1 MQRIVIVGAGQAA
14 GWAVSTLRQHGFLGE
29 IHVVSNEERVFY
41 ERPPLSKQ
49 VLSKEASYDSL
60 HLFSAEQMQDFNIE
74 WHKPAVATQVDR
86 QQKHVVLESGQVL
99 PYDKLLIATGS
110 RARVPVNTWQ
120 FIPNVV
126 TLRNVQDCERLAE
139 ILQHT
144 QNLAVIGG
152 GWIGLEI
159 AATARKQGK
168 QVHVFEYGDRLCAR
182 SVSPDVSEFLQNM
195 HQQQGTQ
202 IHLNSKN
209 VHLIEAGQHQVEV
222 VNHPNASEL
231 FDCVVVG
238 AGADIAKELGVS
250 AGLDV
255 KDGIV
260 VNGFGQTS
268 DQDIYAA
275 GDVAI
280 HPSLGYCIQSWANA
294 QNQAIATAKSSLGMD
309 SEYLD
314 IPWLWSDQYHYNIQI
329 LGTYQPEKTKQI
341 VLRQNAADQCSY
353 LYLDEQ
359 NCLINMIAINDSK
372 LVKLA
377 KRWMQSNTV
386 LDPKL
391 LADPEFNVMKLK
403 P

>member
-1 MQRIVIVGAGQAA
+1 MDRIVIVGAGQAA
-14 GWAVSTLRQHGFLGE
+14 GWAVSTLRQHGYSGE
-29 IHVVSNEERVFY
+29 IHVVSNEDRVFY

-49 VLSKEASYDSL
+49 VLSKEATYESL
-60 HLFSAEQMQDFNIE
+60 HLFSPEQVQDFNIQ
-74 WHKPAVATQVDR
+74 WHKPALATQVDR
-86 QQKHVVLESGQVL
+86 QQKQVILENGQVL

-139 ILQHT
+139 ILQHS
-144 QNLAVIGG
+144 QKLAVIGG

-168 QVHVFEYGDRLCAR
+168 EVHIFEYGDRLCAR
-182 SVSPDVSEFLQNM
+182 SVSPDVSDFLKNM
-195 HQQQGTQ
+195 HEQQGTQ
-202 IHLNSKN
+202 IHLDSKN
-209 VHLIEAGQHQVEV
+209 LHLIEAGQQKVEV

-238 AGADIAKELGVS
+238 AGADIAKELGVN

-280 HPSLGYCIQSWANA
+280 HPGLGYCIQSWANA
-294 QNQAIATAKSSLGMD
+294 QNQAIAAAKSMLGIAT
-309 SEYLD
+309 EYSD
-314 IPWLWSDQYHYNIQI
+314 IPWLWSDQYHFNIQI
-329 LGTYQPEKTKQI
+329 LGTYQAEKTGQI
-341 VLRQNAADQCSY
+341 VVRKSAEDQCSY
-353 LYLDEQ
+353 LYLDDQ
-359 NCLINMIAINDSK
+359 NRLLNMIAINDSK

>member
-1 MQRIVIVGAGQAA
+1 MERIVIVGAGQAA
-14 GWAVSTLRQHGFLGE
+14 GWAVSTLRQNGFSGE
-29 IHVVSNEERVFY
+29 IHVVSNEDQVFY

-49 VLSKEASYDSL
+49 VLSKEASYESL
-60 HLFSAEQMQDFNIE
+60 NLFSAEQVQEFNIQ
-74 WHKPAVATQVDR
+74 WHKPAVATAVDR
-86 QQKHVVLESGQVL
+86 QHKQVILDSGQLL

-139 ILQHT
+139 ILQHA
-144 QNLAVIGG
+144 QKLAVVGG

-168 QVHVFEYGDRLCAR
+168 NVHIFEYGDRLCAR
-182 SVSPDVSEFLQNM
+182 SVSPDVSDFLKAI
-195 HQQQGTQ
+195 HEQQGTQ

-209 VHLIEAGQHQVEV
+209 LHLIEAGQGKVEV
-222 VNHPNASEL
+222 VNHPNVSEL

-238 AGADIAKELGVS
+238 AGADIAKELGVN

-260 VNGFGQTS
+260 VNCFGQTS

-294 QNQAIATAKSSLGMD
+294 QNQAIAAAKSMLGIET
-309 SEYLD
+309 EYTD
-314 IPWLWSDQYHYNIQI
+314 IPWLWSDQYHFNIQI
-329 LGTYQPEKTKQI
+329 LGTYQPEKTEQI
-341 VLRQNAADQCSY
+341 VVRKSADDQCSY
-353 LYLDEQ
+353 LYLDHQ

-372 LVKLA
+372 LIKLA

-391 LADPEFNVMKLK
+391 LADREFNVMKLK

>member
-1 MQRIVIVGAGQAA
+1 MEKIVIVGAGQAA
-14 GWAVSTLRQHGFLGE
+14 GWAVSTLRQQGFAGE
-29 IHVVSNEERVFY
+29 IHVVSNEDRIFY

-49 VLSKEASYDSL
+49 VLCKEASYDSL
-60 HLFSAEQMQDFNIE
+60 HLFSAQQIEDFNIC

-86 QQKHVVLESGQVL
+86 QKKQVVLESGQAL

-110 RARVPVNTWQ
+110 RARIPVSTWQ
-120 FIPNVV
+120 FIPHVV
-126 TLRNVQDCERLAE
+126 TLRNVQDCEQLAE
-139 ILQHT
+139 ILQRSDKI
-144 QNLAVIGG
+144 AVIGG

-168 QVHVFEYGDRLCAR
+168 EVHVFEYGDRLCAR
-182 SVSPDVSEFLQNM
+182 SVSPEVSDFLKTM
-195 HQQQGTQ
+195 HEQQGTH
-202 IHLNSKN
+202 IHLDSKN
-209 VHLIEAGQHQVEV
+209 LHLVEAQDKKVEV
-222 VNHPNASEL
+222 VNQPHASES

-238 AGADIAKELGVS
+238 AGADIAKELGVD

-260 VNGFGQTS
+260 VNGYGQTS

-280 HPSLGYCIQSWANA
+280 HPGLGYCIQSWANA
-294 QNQAIATAKSSLGMD
+294 QNQAIAAAKSMLGID
-309 SEYLD
+309 TEYAD
-314 IPWLWSDQYHYNIQI
+314 VPWIWSDQYHFNIQI
-329 LGTYQPEKTKQI
+329 LGTYQPEKT
-341 VLRQNAADQCSY
+341 RQLVVRQSAEDQCSY

-359 NCLINMIAINDSK
+359 QRLINMIAINDSK

-377 KRWMQSNTV
+377 KRWMHANTI

>member
-1 MQRIVIVGAGQAA
+1 MERIVIVGAGQAA
-14 GWAVSTLRQHGFLGE
+14 GWAVSTLRQNGYSGE
-29 IHVVSNEERVFY
+29 IHVVSNEDRVFY

-49 VLSKEASYDSL
+49 VLSKEATYESL
-60 HLFSAEQMQDFNIE
+60 HLFSPEQVQAFNIQ
-74 WHKPAVATQVDR
+74 WHKPALATQVDR
-86 QQKHVVLESGQVL
+86 QQKQVVLESGQVL

-139 ILQHT
+139 ILQHS
-144 QNLAVIGG
+144 QKLAVIGG

-168 QVHVFEYGDRLCAR
+168 EVHIFEYGDRLCAR
-182 SVSPDVSEFLQNM
+182 SVSPDVSEFLKNM
-195 HQQQGTQ
+195 HEQQGTQ
-202 IHLNSKN
+202 IHLDSKN
-209 VHLIEAGQHQVEV
+209 LHLIEAGQQKVEV

-238 AGADIAKELGVS
+238 AGADIAKELGVN

-280 HPSLGYCIQSWANA
+280 HPGLGYCIQSWANA
-294 QNQAIATAKSSLGMD
+294 QNQAIAAAKSMLGIAT
-309 SEYLD
+309 EYSD
-314 IPWLWSDQYHYNIQI
+314 IPWLWSDQYHFNIQI
-329 LGTYQPEKTKQI
+329 LGTYQPEKTGQI
-341 VLRQNAADQCSY
+341 VVRKSADDQCSY
-353 LYLDEQ
+353 LYLDDQ
-359 NCLINMIAINDSK
+359 NRLLNMIAINDSK

-386 LDPKL
+386 LDPNL

>member
-1 MQRIVIVGAGQAA
+1 MERIVIVGAGQAA
-14 GWAVSTLRQHGFLGE
+14 GWAVSTLRQNGYLGE
-29 IHVVSNEERVFY
+29 IHVVSNEDRVFY

-49 VLSKEASYDSL
+49 VLSKEATYESL
-60 HLFSAEQMQDFNIE
+60 HLFSPEQVQDFNIQ
-74 WHKPAVATQVDR
+74 WYKPAVATQVDR
-86 QQKHVVLESGQVL
+86 QQKQVVLEGGQVL

-139 ILQHT
+139 ILQHS
-144 QNLAVIGG
+144 QKLAVIGG

-168 QVHVFEYGDRLCAR
+168 EVHIFEYGDRLCAR
-182 SVSPDVSEFLQNM
+182 SVSPDVSAFLKSM
-195 HQQQGTQ
+195 HEQQGTQ
-202 IHLNSKN
+202 IHLDSKN
-209 VHLIEAGQHQVEV
+209 LHLIEAGQQKVEV
-222 VNHPNASEL
+222 VNHPNVSEL

-238 AGADIAKELGVS
+238 AGADIAKELGVN

-294 QNQAIATAKSSLGMD
+294 QNQAIAAAKSMLGIET
-309 SEYLD
+309 EYTD
-314 IPWLWSDQYHYNIQI
+314 IPWLWSDQYHFNIQI
-329 LGTYQPEKTKQI
+329 LGTYQAEKTEQI
-341 VLRQNAADQCSY
+341 VVRKSADDQCSY
-353 LYLDEQ
+353 LYLDDQ
-359 NCLINMIAINDSK
+359 NRLLNMIAINDSK

-377 KRWMQSNTV
+377 KRWMQSNTE

>member
-1 MQRIVIVGAGQAA
+1 MERIVIVGAGQAA
-14 GWAVSTLRQHGFLGE
+14 GWAVSTLRQNGFLGE
-29 IHVVSNEERVFY
+29 IHVVSNEDQVFY

-49 VLSKEASYDSL
+49 VLSKEASYESL
-60 HLFSAEQMQDFNIE
+60 NLFSPEQVQEFNIQ
-74 WHKPAVATQVDR
+74 WHKPDVATEVDR
-86 QQKHVVLESGQVL
+86 QQKHVVLQSGQRL

-139 ILQHT
+139 ILQHA
-144 QNLAVIGG
+144 QKLAVVGG

-168 QVHVFEYGDRLCAR
+168 TVHVFEYGDRLCAR
-182 SVSPDVSEFLQNM
+182 SVSPDVSDFLKAM
-195 HQQQGTQ
+195 HEQQGTQ

-209 VHLIEAGQHQVEV
+209 LHLIEAGHHKVEV
-222 VNHPNASEL
+222 VNHPNTTEL

-238 AGADIAKELGVS
+238 AGADIAKELGVN

-260 VNGFGQTS
+260 VNCFGQTS

-294 QNQAIATAKSSLGMD
+294 QNQAIAAAKSMLGIET
-309 SEYLD
+309 EYTD
-314 IPWLWSDQYHYNIQI
+314 IPWLWSDQYHFNIQI
-329 LGTYQPEKTKQI
+329 LGTYQPERTKQT
-341 VLRQNAADQCSY
+341 VVRRSTDDQCSY
-353 LYLDEQ
+353 LYLDDQ

-391 LADPEFNVMKLK
+391 LTDPEFNVMKLK

>member
-1 MQRIVIVGAGQAA
+1 MERIVIVGAGQAA
-14 GWAVSTLRQHGFLGE
+14 GWAVSTLRQNGFLGE
-29 IHVVSNEERVFY
+29 IHVISNEDQVFY

-49 VLSKEASYDSL
+49 VLSKEASYESL
-60 HLFSAEQMQDFNIE
+60 NLFSAEQVQKFNIQ
-74 WHKPAVATQVDR
+74 WHKPAVATEVDR
-86 QQKHVVLESGQVL
+86 QHKQVILDSGQLL

-139 ILQHT
+139 ILQRAEK
-144 QNLAVIGG
+144 LAVVGG

-168 QVHVFEYGDRLCAR
+168 EVHIFEYGDRLCAR
-182 SVSPDVSEFLQNM
+182 SVSPDVSDFLKAM
-195 HQQQGTQ
+195 HEQQGTQ

-209 VHLIEAGQHQVEV
+209 LHLIEVGQGKVEV
-222 VNHPNASEL
+222 VNHPNVSEL

-238 AGADIAKELGVS
+238 AGADIAKELGVN

-260 VNGFGQTS
+260 VNCFGQTS

-294 QNQAIATAKSSLGMD
+294 QNQAIAAAKSMLGIET
-309 SEYLD
+309 EYTD
-314 IPWLWSDQYHYNIQI
+314 IPWLWSDQYHFNIQI
-329 LGTYQPEKTKQI
+329 LGTYQPEKTAQI
-341 VLRQNAADQCSY
+341 VVRKSTDDQCSY
-353 LYLDEQ
+353 LYLDDQ
-359 NCLINMIAINDSK
+359 NHLLNMIAINDSK

-377 KRWMQSNTV
+377 KRWMQSNTL
-386 LDPKL
+386 LDAKL